1 MIPES
6 SSAAE
11 CAKDTGRAVSI
22 VAHIKDNNVAYL
34 LGMLLAAQFGLLDK
48 VFTYGSGICS

>member
-1 MIPES
+1 MIPGS

-22 VAHIKDNNVAYL
+22 AAHIKDNNVAYL
-34 LGMLLAAQFGLLDK
+34 LGLLLAAQFGLMDK
-48 VFTYGSGICS
+48 VLTYGTGICS

>member
-1 MIPES
+1 MITES